1 MNYLMVYFIV
11 FILSILGVLIN
22 QSNIILVLILIE
34 IIFLSLNVLILLSS
48 YILDCFVGQIF
59 SLFII
64 TLIAVE
70 SAIGLSIIIAFYK
83 IKGSIN
89 IKLLNLLKG

>member
-22 QSNIILVLILIE
+22 QSNILLVLILIE

>member
-1 MNYLMVYFIV
+1 M
-11 FILSILGVLIN
+11 
-22 QSNIILVLILIE
+22 
-34 IIFLSLNVLILLSS
+34 FLSLNILILLTSS
-48 YILDCFVGQIF
+48 IVDLFSGQIL
-59 SLFII
+59 SLFLI
-64 TLIAVE
+64 TIIAVE